1 MHCCERAKFHVSR
14 AIVGRV
20 DLLPSCHRSFEGTSL
35 AEIYFIVGI
44 SWFSIFFSW
53 KFLDPELLLVGIN
66 FFLVVIL
73 LVQFFSRN

>member
-1 MHCCERAKFHVSR
+1 MHCYEPAKFHVSR

-44 SWFSIFFSW
+44 SWVSIFGSGTFTGGYKLFSRGNFVGPIFFS
-53 KFLDPELLLVGIN
+53 
-66 FFLVVIL
+66 
-73 LVQFFSRN
+73 